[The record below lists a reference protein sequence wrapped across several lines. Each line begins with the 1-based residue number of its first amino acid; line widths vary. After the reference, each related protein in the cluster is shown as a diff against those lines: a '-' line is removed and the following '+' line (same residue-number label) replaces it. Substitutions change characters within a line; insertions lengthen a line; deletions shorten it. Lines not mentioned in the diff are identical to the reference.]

1 MTWTEFET
9 ELKNI
14 KGVNVRYESDA
25 LGNFLIVHIGKIKT
39 DYFLISHIN
48 NPDSYMAH
56 HYILLVRMLAAYM

>member
-1 MTWTEFET
+1 MTWEDFES

-14 KGVNVRYESDA
+14 KGVTVSHENDD

-48 NPDSYMAH
+48 NPDTYMSY
-56 HYILLVRMLAAYM
+56 HYILLVRMLAARI